1 MRRRI
6 SLSTNSN
13 SRRLGLEL
21 LEPRWPLDA
30 SMLRITEIVASND
43 ESLLDYDG
51 DSSDW
56 LEIFNPS
63 AESVDLGGM
72 KLTDNANNLSKWTFP
87 TGIAIPAGGYRI
99 VFASSKNTVKPNGEV
114 HASFNL
120 SADGEYL
127 GLVAADGVTII
138 DQFSPEFPAQTEDI
152 SYGRAMTTT
161 GVGSTFVAAG
171 ANAKAWV
178 PTSNIHDASWR
189 NPTFNDAAFNIAG
202 PTGLG
207 YENNPGDSINYTAEI
222 ATPVPSGIGS
232 LYVRIQFDVASFSG
246 IHQLKLRMKYD
257 DGFRAYLNGVEIA
270 QANSPDNVRWDSQ
283 ATGIHDDGQSKLFQ
297 DFDVSFAIPQL
308 QLGQNV
314 LAIHALNVASGSD
327 MLLVPE
333 LVGVGAQ
340 ITTPEKLG
348 YFDVPTPGF
357 ANSSEPVAGFVA
369 RPTFSVPN
377 GLYDAAQLVAIAS
390 VTPGAVIVY
399 TTDGSTPAVNASLV
413 PTNGTLYTGPLN
425 VASTTTLRAIAFK
438 TDYKPSFI
446 QASTYLFLN
455 DVINQSPLGQVPA
468 GWPASGVNGQQMN
481 YGIDPDI
488 INLYGAQAVKDSLA
502 SLPAISITT
511 DLANL
516 FDPSTGI
523 YVNAYNDGRSWE
535 RAASAELLNPDG
547 TPGFSVNAGLRIR
560 GGYSRTGNNP
570 KHSFRLYFRGEYGDG
585 KLEYPLFGD
594 EGASEFDVLDLRTAQ
609 NYSWSFDG
617 NPLNTFVREVFGRDL
632 QRDLGDQ
639 YTRSRYIHLYLDGVY
654 WGIYQ
659 TQERVEEFYG
669 ETYFGGKEED
679 YDVIKAGLNDGLG
692 YQVNSGNDAAFQQLY
707 SLAQALAVNPTANAN
722 NYYTLQGLNPDGTRN
737 PSLPVLLD
745 VDNLVNYML
754 IIIYTG
760 GYDASLSR
768 FLGDNQANNWYGL
781 YNRDAADEG
790 FQFFIHDNEH
800 SLGAEGGG
808 HGSQYID
815 RTGPFNNGNQNSLF
829 YFNPTYLHQDLLSH
843 PEYRQRIIDKVQEY
857 FFNDGPMTPSA
868 SVARMNERVAQV
880 DPAIIAESARWGDSK
895 VAVPYNKTNW
905 LTEIN
910 WLRNTYFRSR
920 NPTVVAQLRADG
932 LYVVSPVFSLAGG
945 HVPVGSNL
953 TLTAPGGG
961 TGVIYYT
968 TDGETDPRL
977 VGGELNPSAEVKTY
991 SSPVAISSDA
1001 TIRARFRTTT
1011 GAWSPLVE
1019 MSYTTYLAGDYVSDA
1034 VVDGADFLAW
1044 QRSFGGAADPIGSGA
1059 DGSYDGLVNDADLT
1073 VWQNNFGA
1081 GLASAASL
1089 VPAADAAQSPAL
1101 TASLLADEEVETPMA
1116 ALPLDAAF
1124 ASLAGWRTE
1133 QKSQQPIRDFAS
1145 RRALAQEVVW
1155 ERWEPRTTGQVL
1167 HHPQTRRWAGA
1178 NSMLDSVEP
1187 CDLSVAMSEEL
1198 REIDAALSSML
1209 TQ

>member
-1 MRRRI
+1 MK
-6 SLSTNSN
+6 SGN
-13 SRRLGLEL
+13 RRLGLEV

-43 ESLLDYDG
+43 ESLQDYDG

-56 LEIFNPS
+56 LEIFNPGVD
-63 AESVDLGGM
+63 SVDLGGM
-72 KLTDNANNLSKWTFP
+72 KLTDNASNLSKWTFP
-87 TGIAIPAGGYRI
+87 AGSSIPAGGYKI
-99 VFASSKNTVKPNGEV
+99 VFASSKNTVKPNGEI
-114 HASFNL
+114 HTNFNL

-127 GLVAADGVTII
+127 GLVATDGVTII
-138 DQFSPEFPAQTEDI
+138 DQFSPKFPVQTEDV

-161 GVGSTFVAAG
+161 GVGSTLLSAG
-171 ANAKAWV
+171 ATAKAWV
-178 PTSNIHDASWR
+178 PTSNVYDASW
-189 NPTFNDAAFNIAG
+189 TSASFNDAAFNIIG

-207 YENNPGDSINYTAEI
+207 YENNPGDAVNYTADI
-222 ATPVPSGIGS
+222 ATLVPPSIGS
-232 LYVRIQFDVASFSG
+232 LYVRMAFDVTSFAG

-270 QANSPDNVRWDSQ
+270 EANAPDVTRWDSQ
-283 ATGIHDDGQSKLFQ
+283 ATGAHDDSQSKLFQ
-297 DFDVSFAIPQL
+297 EFDVSSSIPYL

-314 LAIHALNVASGSD
+314 LAIHALNLAAGSD
-327 MLLVPE
+327 MLLTPE
-333 LVGVGAQ
+333 LLSTGAV
-340 ITTPEKLG
+340 ISSPEKAG
-348 YFDVPTPGF
+348 YFNVPTPGF
-357 ANSSEPVAGFVA
+357 ANGSEPVAGFA
-369 RPTFSVPN
+369 ASPTFSVPN

-390 VTPGAVIVY
+390 ATPGAVIVY
-399 TTDGSTPAVNASLV
+399 TTDGSTPAVNAALV

-446 QASTYLFLN
+446 EASTYLFLN

-594 EGASEFDVLDLRTAQ
+594 EGASEFDVIDLRTAQ

-632 QRDLGDQ
+632 QRDLDDQ

-669 ETYFGGKEED
+669 ETYFGGNEED

-707 SLAQALAVNPTANAN
+707 SLAQSLAVNPAANAN

-760 GYDASLSR
+760 GYDTSLSR

-781 YNRDAADEG
+781 YNRDAADQG

-829 YFNPTYLHQDLLSH
+829 YFNPTYLHQDLLAH

-895 VAVPYNKTNW
+895 VAVPYNKTHW

-945 HVPVGSNL
+945 HVPLGSNL

-977 VGGELNPSAEVKTY
+977 VGGELNPAAAVQTY
-991 SSPVAISSDA
+991 LNPIALAGDV
-1001 TIRARFRTTT
+1001 TIRARFRTTA

-1019 MSYTTYLAGDYVSDA
+1019 MSYAAVLSGEYTGDGI
-1034 VVDGADFLAW
+1034 VDGADFLAW
-1044 QRSFGGAADPIGSGA
+1044 QRNFGAAASPVGSGA
-1059 DGSYDGLVNDADLT
+1059 DGSRDGAVNAADLA
-1073 VWQNNFGA
+1073 VWQATFGA
-1081 GLASAASL
+1081 TLS
-1089 VPAADAAQSPAL
+1089 SPAL
-1101 TASLLADEEVETPMA
+1101 ASSALAVQEPALVASLMAEDEVDSVETTA
-1116 ALPLDAAF
+1116 GFDAAF
-1124 ASLAGWRTE
+1124 ASVAGWRTE
-1133 QKSQQPIRDFAS
+1133 ATLLRTSPDFAL
-1145 RRALAQEVVW
+1145 RRAALNEVAW

-1167 HHPQTRRWAGA
+1167 HHPQARRWSGG
-1178 NSMLDSVEP
+1178 NPIVDSVEP
-1187 CDLSVAMSEEL
+1187 CDFSVAMCEEL

-1209 TQ
+1209 TH